1 MNIVIFLWPYKQ
13 KMPSARPFAF
23 SIVLPSLIYYF
34 LQEIRTEV
42 PKYFWIRCKSPVQTS
57 NAQRR
62 TPNVRGSA
70 GGGARTHTALRPL
83 DFESSASANSAT
95 PACSQ
100 EHRHFACAENS
111 HFGCKG
117 LANETAAWKPAG
129 TQARHGES

>member
-95 PACSQ
+95 PA
-100 EHRHFACAENS
+100 
-111 HFGCKG
+111 FGK
-117 LANETAAWKPAG
+117 NG
-129 TQARHGES
+129 TIRFPRRSSSRVQS

>member
-13 KMPSARPFAF
+13 KMPSTRPFAF

-95 PACSQ
+95 PAFFSKGTA
-100 EHRHFACAENS
+100 RYDLRAEAQL
-111 HFGCKG
+111 C
-117 LANETAAWKPAG
+117 
-129 TQARHGES
+129 

>member
-13 KMPSARPFAF
+13 KMPSTRPFAF

-57 NAQRR
+57 NAQRS
-62 TPNVRGSA
+62 TCDVRESA

-95 PACSQ
+95 PAIAVLNLQVRTRSSTSRQPVATSLCEAQSD
-100 EHRHFACAENS
+100 
-111 HFGCKG
+111 
-117 LANETAAWKPAG
+117 
-129 TQARHGES
+129 